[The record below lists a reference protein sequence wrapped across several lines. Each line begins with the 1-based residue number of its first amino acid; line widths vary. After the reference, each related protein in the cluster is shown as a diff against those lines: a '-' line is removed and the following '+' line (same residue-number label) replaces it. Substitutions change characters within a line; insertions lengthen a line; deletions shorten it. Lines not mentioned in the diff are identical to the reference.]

1 VCVYV
6 CMCVYVYV
14 CVCMCVCVWERECL
28 CVCVRACACVC
39 VRACVCVCVRVRVC
53 VRADRVVI
61 KVAYKRRHISHV
73 HVYTNA
79 VCMLCWSLQIMHT
92 FTADVRIYSQH
103 FHTRQMKTWTRPV
116 GQFAH
121 RESCASEFSPPPS
134 KNKSQSLHLWLHM
147 CSKKLKCKLIAY
159 AICAS
164 SEET

>member
-1 VCVYV
+1 MRERERESVCVYV
-6 CMCVYVYV
+6 CVCVCMCMYVYV
-14 CVCMCVCVWERECL
+14 CVC
-28 CVCVRACACVC
+28 VCVRESVCVYACVRARVCAC
-39 VRACVCVCVRVRVC
+39 ACVCVCVRVRVC

-103 FHTRQMKTWTRPV
+103 FHTRQMKTGTRPV

-134 KNKSQSLHLWLHM
+134 KNKSQSLHL
-147 CSKKLKCKLIAY
+147 
-159 AICAS
+159 
-164 SEET
+164 